1 MKRLPFAIT
10 ATLLFLNISA
20 LAQQN
25 NASTNDPSLI
35 SATVRDYIEGYYAGD
50 AARMERTLHPHYLKH
65 IIHGAIPMRETT
77 GPQMIGNV
85 RAEGIPNL
93 EASQRTEQITVLD
106 ISGEIA
112 SAKLVTP
119 GWTDYLTLSKSDGAW
134 KILSVVQ
141 RIDN

>member
-1 MKRLPFAIT
+1 MKRLAFALT
-10 ATLLFLNISA
+10 ASLLFLNISA
-20 LAQQN
+20 TAQQN
-25 NASTNDPSLI
+25 KASTNDPSLI
-35 SATVRDYIEGYYAGD
+35 SATVRDYIEGYYTGD

-65 IIHGAIPMRETT
+65 IIHGTIPMRETT
-77 GPQMIGNV
+77 GTQMIDNV

-119 GWTDYLTLSKSDGAW
+119 GWTDYLTLSKSDGTW